1 MYGGSGSLFDGLG
14 AGLFG
19 DSSCYSAV
27 ANAGL
32 KCLTIPIDLRAV
44 RADLVVAFGAG
55 IALGSLVTV
64 LLLRSPGEPSAAAAS
79 PAPVNV
85 SVNQRVSSHGPNGR
99 HARRSEPVTEIDHQ
113 SMSDGTSISGG
124 SLRVRPVRGRAG
136 ALA

>member
-27 ANAGL
+27 ANVGL
-32 KCLTIPIDLRAV
+32 RCLKIPIDLRAF

-55 IALGSLVTV
+55 ILFGSLVTA
-64 LLLRSPGEPSAAAAS
+64 LLYKGQGEASAAAAS

-85 SVNQRVSSHGPNGR
+85 SVSQRVSTHGPSR
-99 HARRSEPVTEIDHQ
+99 RLARRPEPVTETDHQ
-113 SMSDGTSISGG
+113 STSEGTSTSGRN
-124 SLRVRPVRGRAG
+124 LRVRPVRGRAG